1 MPYQIV
7 LYVLL
12 LLLAEHSFLDPPN
25 RLPALEL
32 DDDFV
37 GVDDLNQVEED
48 LPLDGVP
55 CEVERLVD
63 LDERAGHDG

>member
-7 LYVLL
+7 MYVLL
-12 LLLAEHSFLDPPN
+12 FLLAEHSFLNPPH

-32 DDDFV
+32 DYDFV
-37 GVDDLNQVEED
+37 GVDDLDQVEED

-55 CEVERLVD
+55 CEVERLID
-63 LDERAGHDG
+63 LNERARHDA